1 MMEVGAMRQ
10 RITIQKATVTTDEI
24 GNRKNAWTDYHT
36 CFAYVNLS
44 CGKEYEAAGQT
55 LPGDTLVFTIRWCEK
70 LADLDCSQFPIL
82 FAARIYNL
90 ITVDDVQFRHQ
101 RLKLTGERV
110 ERS

>member
-44 CGKEYEAAGQT
+44 SGKEYEAAGQT

-70 LADLDCSQFPIL
+70 LADLDCSQFRIL
-82 FAARIYNL
+82 FAGRIYNL

>member
-44 CGKEYEAAGQT
+44 SGKECEAAGQT
-55 LPGDTLVFTIRWCEK
+55 LPGDTLAFTIRWNGHEQENANWRSC
-70 LADLDCSQFPIL
+70 LCGYGRTG
-82 FAARIYNL
+82 RIP
-90 ITVDDVQFRHQ
+90 
-101 RLKLTGERV
+101 
-110 ERS
+110 